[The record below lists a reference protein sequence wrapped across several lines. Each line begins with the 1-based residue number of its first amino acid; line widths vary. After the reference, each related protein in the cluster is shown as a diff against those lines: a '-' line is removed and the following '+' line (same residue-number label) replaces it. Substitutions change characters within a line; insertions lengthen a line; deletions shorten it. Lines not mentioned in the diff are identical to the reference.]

1 MLIRIE
7 DIQFLLDRAAVQETV
22 MRVGTAIDLKDC
34 DMLRGCFLDAIMTDY
49 SDLRGEPPAI
59 VAADKYVE
67 QRKESLTPL
76 KTQHLSSNHL
86 ITIDGDN
93 AQCASE
99 MVIYRRK
106 ETDTGMLEFNT
117 HCYYEHKLQRTDT
130 GWKIN
135 SIKQII
141 FWNEGDASIHSG
153 ARQSR

>member
-22 MRVGTAIDLKDC
+22 MRVGTAIDLKDW

-49 SDLRGEPPAI
+49 SDLRGDPPSI
-59 VAADKYVE
+59 IAADNYVA
-67 QRKESLTPL
+67 QRKDALIPL

-93 AQCASE
+93 AQCSSE

-106 ETDTGMLEFNT
+106 ITDTGMLEFNT

-135 SIKQII
+135 SIKQIV
-141 FWNEGDASIHSG
+141 FWNEGDATIHSG
-153 ARQSR
+153 AKQVK